1 MAILG
6 FGSHD
11 ASSEMEAIGA
21 SQAVIK
27 FTLEGIILDA
37 NANFCQALGY
47 DLKEIV
53 GKHHSMFV
61 DPDYAKS
68 QEYRD
73 FWANLK
79 SGKFD
84 RRQYKRFGK
93 GGKMLWIEASYN
105 PVLKNGKPVKVIK
118 IATDITEAKHQALED
133 ASKLDAISRSQAV
146 IEFTP
151 AGIILNANDNFC
163 GALGYGRDE
172 IVGKHHSMFCDRDYV
187 KTEDYRIFW
196 QRLANGEFFSNE
208 YVRFSKTG
216 AAVWIQAAYN
226 PIFDD
231 AGKVTKV
238 VKFATDVSQ
247 RMNAVDK
254 LGSAISQI
262 AHGNLTASIDQP
274 LVPSMEK
281 IRNDFNA
288 AAAKLR
294 STVQGI
300 LENAGVISNNAQHLQ
315 DASGTIAKRTEQ
327 QAASV
332 EETAAALEEVTT
344 TVADSSQRAV
354 EAGQLVVATRIA
366 AEKSG
371 QVVQTA
377 IQAMERIENSSKEIS
392 NIIGVIDEIAFQ
404 TNLLALNAGVE
415 AARAGES
422 GKGFAVVAQEVRE
435 LAQRSA
441 KAAKEI
447 KALINISSQQVDT
460 GVTLVN
466 QTGVA
471 LTEIV
476 GQVARIDHNVSA
488 IVDAAKQQ
496 AIGLKEI
503 NSAVNLI
510 DQGTQQNAAMV
521 EESNA
526 ASDTLANEVQSLIDQ
541 LRQFQ
546 VDNDLDHHGG
556 THSRHAPRLSVVH

>member
-1 MAILG
+1 MGILG
-6 FGSHD
+6 FGSKD
-11 ASSEMEAIGA
+11 SNSEMAAIGS

-27 FTLEGIILDA
+27 FNLEGIILDA
-37 NANFCQALGY
+37 NPNFCQAVGY

-53 GKHHSMFV
+53 GKHHSLFV

-68 QEYRD
+68 QEYRE

-79 SGKFD
+79 AGKFD
-84 RRQYKRFGK
+84 RRQYKRFAK
-93 GGKMLWIEASYN
+93 GGRPIWIEASYN
-105 PVLKNGKPVKVIK
+105 PVVKNGRPVKVIK
-118 IATDITEAKHQALED
+118 IATDITEAKRRSMED

-151 AGIILNANDNFC
+151 AGIILEANENFC
-163 GALGYGRDE
+163 STLGYSREE
-172 IVGKHHSMFCDRDYV
+172 IVGKHHSLFCDRDYA
-187 KTEDYRIFW
+187 KTEDYRQFW
-196 QRLANGEFFSNE
+196 QNLANGEFISNE
-208 YVRFSKTG
+208 FVRYGKSG
-216 AAVWIQAAYN
+216 QQVWIQAAYN
-226 PIFDD
+226 PIFDET
-231 AGKVTKV
+231 GKVTKV
-238 VKFATDVSQ
+238 VKFATDVTQ
-247 RMNAVDK
+247 RMTSVDK
-254 LGSAISQI
+254 LGSAISQL
-262 AHGNLTASIDQP
+262 AHGNLLVSVDEK

-281 IRNDFNA
+281 TRGDFNTA
-288 AAAKLR
+288 VAKLR

-300 LENAGVISNNAQHLQ
+300 FENAGVISSNAQHLQ
-315 DASGTIAKRTEQ
+315 EATGTIAKRTEQ

-344 TVADSSQRAV
+344 TVADSSKGAM
-354 EAGQLVVATRIA
+354 EAGEFVAATRVA

-371 QVVQTA
+371 QIVRTA
-377 IQAMERIENSSKEIS
+377 IEAMGRIENSSKEIS

-447 KALINISSQQVDT
+447 KALINISSQQVSS

-466 QTGVA
+466 ETGVA
-471 LTEIV
+471 LTQIV
-476 GQVARIDHNVSA
+476 AQVARIDQNVAA
-488 IVDAAKQQ
+488 ISDASRQQ
-496 AIGLKEI
+496 TLGLKEI
-503 NSAVNLI
+503 NGAVNLI
-510 DQGTQQNAAMV
+510 DQGTQQNAAMI

-526 ASDTLANEVQSLIDQ
+526 ASDSLSNEIQQLLEQ

-546 VDNDLDHHGG
+546 FDDSDRGSTHHG
-556 THSRHAPRLSVVH
+556 RHAPRLSVGHG